1 MYDTKLETALVKV
14 SNVLSG
20 TMSVLDKGGD
30 VECDGGI
37 MARDYKE

>member
-37 MARDYKE
+37 VARDYKE